1 MKAKAAATSKTKAAA
16 TSNAKAAATSNAK
29 GGAKS
34 DIKSDAILDRLSA
47 LHPRKIDLSL
57 DRVSVLLDRLG
68 RPQDRLPP
76 VIHVAGTNG
85 KGSTIAFMRA
95 ILEAAGRRVHVY
107 TSPHLVR
114 FHERIRLGRAGG
126 GRLVDEARL
135 AATLEDCERVNDGAP
150 ITLFEMT
157 TAAAFALFAAA
168 PADVLLLEVGL
179 GGRFDATN
187 VVDRPLACAVAPV
200 SMDHVEFL
208 GDTVEK
214 IAREKAGI
222 FKPGCPALVGLQTDG
237 AFQVLEREARRVGA
251 PFQAAGRD
259 FFIREEHG
267 RLLFEDDE
275 GLVDLPLPRLV
286 GRHQHGNAALAIA
299 TLRRVM
305 AGLDPA
311 AFERGLQT
319 ADWPARLQRLSRGKM
334 AGLAPAG
341 ADLWLDGGH
350 NEDGGRALGQA
361 MADLEDKAP
370 RPLVVICGTLA
381 TKDTAAFLRA
391 FTGLAQEVLAVPV
404 AGEHAGRPAR
414 DVAAYALQVG
424 LPAAACQSVEQ
435 ALAYLC
441 ARTWPTPPRIL
452 IAGSLYLAGSVLEA
466 NGTPPA

>member
-1 MKAKAAATSKTKAAA
+1 MKDRVT
-16 TSNAKAAATSNAK
+16 
-29 GGAKS
+29 GG
-34 DIKSDAILDRLSA
+34 SDAILDRLGA
-47 LHPRKIDLSL
+47 LHPKKIDLSL
-57 DRVSVLLDRLG
+57 GRIEALLERLG

-76 VIHVAGTNG
+76 VVHVAGTNG

-114 FHERIRLGRAGG
+114 FHERIRLGHAGG

-135 AATLEDCERVNDGAP
+135 AATLEACERVNDGAA

-157 TAAAFALFAAA
+157 TAAAVALFAEA

-179 GGRFDATN
+179 GGRYDATN
-187 VVDRPLACAVAPV
+187 VVARPLACAVAPV

-222 FKPGCPALVGLQTDG
+222 FKRGCPALVGVQSPAALD
-237 AFQVLEREARRVGA
+237 VLEREARRVGA
-251 PFQAAGRD
+251 PFLAAGRD
-259 FFIREEHG
+259 FSAREEHG
-267 RLLFEDDE
+267 RLLFEDDD
-275 GLVDLPLPRLV
+275 GLIDLPLPRLV
-286 GRHQHGNAALAIA
+286 GRHQHANAALAIA
-299 TLRRVM
+299 TLRR
-305 AGLDPA
+305 ALGAALDPA
-311 AFERGLQT
+311 AIERGLQT
-319 ADWPARLQRLSRGKM
+319 VEWPARLQRLSKG
-334 AGLAPAG
+334 AVASLAPAG

-381 TKDTAAFLRA
+381 SKDTAAFLRG
-391 FTGLAQEVLAVPV
+391 FTGLAQEVLAVPTSD
-404 AGEHAGRPAR
+404 EAGRPAG
-414 DVAAYALQVG
+414 DVAACALQVG
-424 LPAAACQSVEQ
+424 LPAAACQGVEQ
-435 ALAYLC
+435 ALAFLR
-441 ARTWPTPPRIL
+441 ARTWATPPRIL
-452 IAGSLYLAGSVLEA
+452 IAGSLYLAGAVLSA